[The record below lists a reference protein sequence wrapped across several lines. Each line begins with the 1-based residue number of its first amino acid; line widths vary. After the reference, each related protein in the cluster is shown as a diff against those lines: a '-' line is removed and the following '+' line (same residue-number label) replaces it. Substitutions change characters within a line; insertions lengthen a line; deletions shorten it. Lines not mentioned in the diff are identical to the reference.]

1 LPAEQCDNRGSKR
14 VDNNAGRAMIH
25 YHSIVWIDHHKA
37 VVWNFNDDAQ
47 TKSVV
52 KSHDQH
58 EHTHL
63 RKSPHGG
70 HRTSDDHEFFDGVA
84 TALAGVHEILVIGPA
99 QTKEEL
105 VTFLRKQ
112 HPQVGSMVVAVEAAD
127 HPTDPELLAYA
138 RKHFKVL
145 DRMI

>member
-1 LPAEQCDNRGSKR
+1 M
-14 VDNNAGRAMIH
+14 VH

-37 VVWNFNDDAQ
+37 VVWNFDDDVQ
-47 TKSVV
+47 TKAVV

-58 EHTHL
+58 GHTHL
-63 RKSPHGG
+63 RKTPHGG
-70 HRTSDDHEFFDGVA
+70 HRTLDDHEFFDDIAKV
-84 TALAGVHEILVIGPA
+84 LAGVHEVLVIGPA
-99 QTKEEL
+99 QSKEEF
-105 VTFLRKQ
+105 VAFLRKN
-112 HPQVGSMVVAVEAAD
+112 HPQVGSMVVAVETAD

>member
-1 LPAEQCDNRGSKR
+1 
-14 VDNNAGRAMIH
+14 MIH

-47 TKSVV
+47 TKSIV

-58 EHTHL
+58 ERTHV
-63 RKSPHGG
+63 RQAPHGG
-70 HRTSDDHEFFDGVA
+70 HKTPEDAHFFQEVA
-84 TALAGVHEILVIGPA
+84 QTLSGVHEILIIGPA
-99 QTKEEL
+99 QAKDDFA
-105 VTFLRKQ
+105 TFLRSK
-112 HPQVGSMVVAVEAAD
+112 HPAIGSAVVAVESAD
-127 HPTDPELLAYA
+127 HPSDGELLAYA

>member
-1 LPAEQCDNRGSKR
+1 MA
-14 VDNNAGRAMIH
+14 H

-37 VVWNFNDDAQ
+37 VVWNFTDDTQ

-52 KSHDQH
+52 KAHDQH

-70 HRTSDDHEFFDGVA
+70 HKTPEDMQFLDDVA
-84 TALAGVHEILVIGPA
+84 KTLAGVTEILVIGPA
-99 QTKEEL
+99 QGKDEF
-105 VTFLRKQ
+105 VAFLHKK
-112 HPQVGSMVVAVEAAD
+112 HPQIGSAVVGVESSD